1 MWNSSRGL
9 SFRLAG
15 GSPVFRMPESGQ
27 ACGLALVLKDLCQDM
42 TNRERQAAA
51 CALRGY
57 VKILWRW
64 NAKLNLVAAA
74 DRSAVCERHLIPSL
88 RLRPSIRK
96 VRHANVLDVGSGAG
110 FPGIPLAITTPAS
123 RFTLVESRRR
133 RAVFLRTVIR
143 ELSLENTRVVNER
156 IEDWRPGIRADVAL
170 ARSVADP
177 GRVAD
182 LVAHVLAHDGFLL
195 VTLPPA
201 AGPEHRSDAEFPCRL
216 RHTFWQPFF
225 RP

>member
-1 MWNSSRGL
+1 MCRP
-9 SFRLAG
+9 AG
-15 GSPVFRMPESGQ
+15 GSLGLRMPESGQ
-27 ACGLALVLKDLCQDM
+27 ACGLALLLKDLCLDM

-51 CALRGY
+51 SALLGY
-57 VKILWRW
+57 LRILWRW
-64 NAKLNLVAAA
+64 NAKLNLVSAV
-74 DRSAVCERHLIPSL
+74 DRNAVCERHLIPSL

-110 FPGIPLAITTPAS
+110 FPGIPLAITTPGS

-133 RAVFLRTVIR
+133 RAVFLRAVIR

-182 LVAHVLAHDGFLL
+182 LVAHALAHDGFLL

-201 AGPEHRSDAEFPCRL
+201 AGSEHSSDAQFPSRP
-216 RHTFWQPFF
+216 RHTLWQPFF